1 MALVGEAHILVKA
14 ITDGVQSDID
24 RAFSGADSAGEK
36 AGKKAGA
43 SFARGFG
50 NNTDGMVIFRKFYTN
65 KEVAVFKKA
74 RQDFLDLAA
83 KGYVLS
89 AAIVAISGV
98 LGSLIGGLGVVALTV
113 TAAAIPAFLGLAG
126 VIGTVI
132 VAAGVLKAVFGG
144 VGDALSAQN
153 KATEGAAERQ
163 KALARAT
170 RDLEDAKYNYNETVK
185 QTQKATKDAADA
197 ITDAADAEVDARR
210 AVESAERS
218 YQDSVEATQEALEAV
233 TEAREDAKEAIQQ
246 LRFELE
252 GGVISEKKAR
262 LEFEKA
268 RESLQRVQDLPPNS
282 RARRE
287 AELAFAEADLNLRR
301 AIDKNG
307 DLRKKTAQANKE
319 GVDGNKNVLAAE
331 KQLVK
336 ARQNQSDAEVAA
348 FKATKDLTKATQ
360 ELNAAREY
368 AKAGGELEQK
378 NLRALELAS
387 RAVTDAIAAQAEAAK
402 SGGLSEYQ
410 EAMSK
415 LSPEAQKFVEAM
427 KPIKEALS
435 ELKKAMQEEFFPG
448 FTDAVTGLAE
458 VYIPLLETPL
468 KNLSKELGEVA
479 RRFKNAFVTPEKQ
492 AEIKKIF
499 DDMAPITR
507 NLGDAFIALASGFTT
522 LGAAFSPYVVEFSEF
537 AKKKAEAFK
546 DSIEEKKKTGD
557 LNDALDKGV
566 GVLKDL
572 SEAFGNTFSTIASL
586 LDAATGPGS
595 GGQLFLDW
603 LKETTADWEKF
614 TAGGDENSGLKTI
627 IRDIADNFTKI
638 LDLVG
643 SVIAI
648 IVKIAASEGFGQF
661 IDKLKEAAPIIE
673 DVALK
678 ITEALPAFGD
688 FVISLAKFV
697 RLVVDAAPIQ
707 LFFNILKG
715 ALDALVFVLD
725 NPIGKAF
732 LAFGGLLLAASVGV
746 NKLAKVVI
754 FYKNSLLGAVANI
767 RSFYAKV
774 TESTVF
780 VKLKSAAIKVMNGV
794 IKVAAGVMRVFNA
807 VVMQSPIGRIIF
819 LIGLFIAGLVIL
831 YKNSDKAREII
842 DAAFKKIKEV
852 IEVVWN
858 WIKENW
864 PMLLAILTGP
874 IGLAVLAIVRNWDEI
889 VAFVK
894 AIPERI
900 REIASRMWTSIT
912 DRFSDMWEGLQKR
925 WTDAVE
931 YVRGIPER
939 LRNAASAIWT
949 WITDRFTAM
958 RTDLE
963 TRWTNFVTY
972 IQGIPERIRNAAT
985 AIWSWIGD
993 RFGTMR
999 TNIEDRWDS
1008 FIGWVR
1014 GLPARIATAAAG
1026 LWDGFRDGFRDALNW
1041 IRERWNS
1048 FRISAVF
1055 PDDFIV
1061 PFLRG
1066 RGFTLDTPNI
1076 PPFAKGGIVYPSA
1089 GGTLGLIAEAGRPER
1104 IEPLDPDGL
1113 SKRDKA
1119 MIQMLSGGSGGG
1131 INITVNP
1138 SPGMDERELAN
1149 LVSRQLAFQLRKGAA

>member
-14 ITDGVQSDID
+14 ITDGVQGDID
-24 RAFSGADSAGEK
+24 RAFSGADSAGDK

-43 SFARGFG
+43 SFSRGFR
-50 NNTDGMVIFRKFYTN
+50 NQSDGRILFGKFYD
-65 KEVAVFKKA
+65 AKA
-74 RQDFLDLAA
+74 LKGLEQTRQKFLDLNA
-83 KGYVLS
+83 KSYVLS
-89 AAIVAISGV
+89 TAITALGGV
-98 LGSLIGGLGVVALTV
+98 IGSLVGGLGVLALTV
-113 TAAAIPAFLGLAG
+113 TAAAIPALLGLAG
-126 VIGTVI
+126 VIGAVI
-132 VAAGVLKAVFGG
+132 IAAGVLKAVFGG

-153 KATEGAAERQ
+153 KATEGAAERE

-170 RDLEDAKYNYNETVK
+170 RDLEDAKYNYNQTVK
-185 QTQKATKDAADA
+185 DTQKATKDAQDA
-197 ITDAADAEVDARR
+197 IESAADAEVDARR

-218 YQDSVEATQEALEAV
+218 YQDSVEDTQEALEAV

-319 GVDGNKNVLAAE
+319 GIDGNKNVLAAE
-331 KQLVK
+331 KNLIK
-336 ARQNQSDAEVAA
+336 ARQAQNDAEVNA
-348 FKATKDLTKATQ
+348 FKATKDLTKATN

-410 EAMSK
+410 EAMAK

-448 FTDAVTGLAE
+448 FTDAVVGLAE

-468 KNLSKELGEVA
+468 KNLARELGEVA
-479 RRFKNAFVTPEKQ
+479 RRFKNAFITPEKQ

-522 LGAAFSPYVVEFSEF
+522 LAAAFSPYVVEFSEF

-546 DSIEEKKKTGD
+546 DSIEEKKKSGE
-557 LNDALDKGV
+557 LNDTLEKGV

-572 SEAFGNTFSTIASL
+572 SEAFGNTFSTLANL

-595 GGQLFLDW
+595 GGQLLLDW
-603 LKETTADWEKF
+603 LKETTAKWEEF
-614 TAGGDENSGLKTI
+614 TAGGDENSGLKTT
-627 IRDIADNFTKI
+627 IRDIAENFTKLADFVGDI
-638 LDLVG
+638 L
-643 SVIAI
+643 VILI
-648 IVKIAASEGFGQF
+648 KIAASEGFGKF
-661 IDKLKEAAPIIE
+661 IDKLREAAPIIE
-673 DVALK
+673 DVAMK
-678 ITEALPAFGD
+678 ITDALPAFGD
-688 FVISLAKFV
+688 FVISLAKFIK
-697 RLVVDAAPIQ
+697 LVVDAAPIQ
-707 LFFNILKG
+707 LFFGILKG
-715 ALDALVFVLD
+715 ALDTLIFLLN
-725 NPIGKAF
+725 NPVGKAF
-732 LAFGGLLLAASVGV
+732 LAFGGLLLAASVGF
-746 NKLAKVVI
+746 NKVSQAAK
-754 FYKNSLLGAVANI
+754 FYGDNLKESYKRLKDFTIALRNGEIASKAQTIATNIGTAAQKAFNFVMGMNPAVRIALIIGLL
-767 RSFYAKV
+767 
-774 TESTVF
+774 
-780 VKLKSAAIKVMNGV
+780 
-794 IKVAAGVMRVFNA
+794 VAA
-807 VVMQSPIGRIIF
+807 
-819 LIGLFIAGLVIL
+819 VITL

-864 PMLLAILTGP
+864 PLLLAILTGP
-874 IGLAVLAIVRNWDEI
+874 IGLAVLAIVKNWDEI

-894 AIPERI
+894 GIPDKI
-900 REIASRMWTSIT
+900 KEIATRMWTSVT
-912 DRFSDMWEGLQKR
+912 DFFSTT
-925 WTDAVE
+925 WTKLKSLWDTAIAWVKE
-931 YVRGIPER
+931 LPGK
-939 LRNAASAIWT
+939 LAGAASAIWT
-949 WITDRFTAM
+949 WVSDKFSDAFTK
-958 RTDLE
+958 LKE
-963 TRWTNFVTY
+963 IWTTIFEWIKGRPAQLKENVTK
-972 IQGIPERIRNAAT
+972 
-985 AIWSWIGD
+985 IWSWLSDKFGD
-993 RFGTMR
+993 AYDA
-999 TNIEDRWDS
+999 IKDKWDVMLA
-1008 FIGWVR
+1008 WVKS
-1014 GLPARIATAAAG
+1014 LPAKLADAAVG
-1026 LWDGFRDGFRDALNW
+1026 LWDGFKNAFKDALNW
-1041 IRERWNS
+1041 IREKWNG
-1048 FRISAVF
+1048 FRIAAVF

-1066 RGFTLDTPNI
+1066 KGFTLDTPNI
-1076 PPFAKGGIVYPSA
+1076 PPFAKGGTVYPSR
-1089 GGTLGLIAEAGRPER
+1089 GGTLGIIAEAGRPER

-1119 MIQMLSGGSGGG
+1119 MIQMLSGGPTGG